1 MSLRK
6 RLEDSLERRAQARA
20 KRREERRRAERAK
33 RAAAQAKAPRA
44 ERKRAGAEAKSELAK
59 RRRPEAKSRK
69 PERSERPAAKRER
82 PARGPKAGRAGGRP
96 RAAARK
102 RAKSPASAQ
111 ARKLGAGA
119 ASVGTELVKLGREVL
134 VVPAQLWL
142 AGAEIAGDFVLK
154 VWRRALRPALVG
166 FWRLLIAALAFAAR
180 HLTPARAVAAV
191 ALVAAGA
198 LIASQ
203 WLDYHSVSVG
213 TDAYS
218 GDVGVVAPAPEVET
232 EIAGNA
238 HAWVM
243 VPLGLAAI
251 AVLGFALTKRR
262 RAAALLAPIGV
273 LVIAI
278 ALIIDLPKGL
288 DEGAAAIAY
297 DGAEASLLEGFWL
310 EIATGAVL
318 IASGLMLRRYLRPRP
333 AQARTELTG
342 PSLVDRAVSAARERA
357 RRPSKHQ
364 LPRVKRPR
372 PKRKV
377 QGART

>member
-1 MSLRK
+1 M
-6 RLEDSLERRAQARA
+6 
-20 KRREERRRAERAK
+20 
-33 RAAAQAKAPRA
+33 
-44 ERKRAGAEAKSELAK
+44 
-59 RRRPEAKSRK
+59 
-69 PERSERPAAKRER
+69 
-82 PARGPKAGRAGGRP
+82 
-96 RAAARK
+96 
-102 RAKSPASAQ
+102 
-111 ARKLGAGA
+111 
-119 ASVGTELVKLGREVL
+119 KLGREVL
-134 VVPAQLWL
+134 VIPAQLWL
-142 AGAEIAGDFVLK
+142 AGAEIAGDFVLR
-154 VWRRALRPALVG
+154 VWRRALRPALVAL
-166 FWRLLIAALAFAAR
+166 WRLLIAALAFAER

-297 DGAEASLLEGFWL
+297 DGAKASLLEGFWL
-310 EIATGAVL
+310 QIATGAVL
-318 IASGLMLRRYLRPRP
+318 IASGLMLPRYLRPRP
-333 AQARTELTG
+333 AQARTETHRTEPGRRDRDPGQSRDQATAAAAAQGGRRPAQSGSAPGGVKSKTVISSEANRQTAATMHATG
-342 PSLVDRAVSAARERA
+342 SSLVTSSDLPPARLWAAHVPGPLDAPLGSEAARAPARPGDQAPRAALA
-357 RRPSKHQ
+357 RR
-364 LPRVKRPR
+364 RPR
-372 PKRKV
+372 SSR
-377 QGART
+377 GARSRPR